1 MKRQRLLVCDEA
13 WIMLQNDVSANFM
26 FSMTKR
32 ARKYWL
38 WITTISQDI
47 EDFVRSPYGKP
58 IVSNSSIQILLKQST
73 TSIKSLNQLLWLSEA
88 EQQKLISCWIWEW
101 LIFAWNQHIAIKI
114 VASPTEKEMITT
126 DVKKRAI

>member
-1 MKRQRLLVCDEA
+1 
-13 WIMLQNDVSANFM
+13 MLQNDVSANFM

-58 IVSNSSIQILLKQST
+58 IVSNSSLQILLKQSV

-88 EQQKLISCWIWEW
+88 EQQRLISVWVWEGLMFVW
-101 LIFAWNQHIAIKI
+101 TQHVWVQIL
-114 VASPTEKEMITT
+114 ASPNEKEFITT
-126 DVKKRAI
+126 DVRNT